1 MINLVAKLLDTAKDA
16 GVTPGGDSN
25 NSLMM
30 RMNGMA
36 SSTTMVKFIADD
48 AAAARKKAT
57 ENAFKQAHE
66 KAQQMAEMAGTKLG
80 PVLSMEETGAGGD
93 KGMSLQERMVEMI
106 YGNGAEYGPRRPAV
120 DIEPAGRHA
129 GKSELADSLCAAI
142 WRSQQMKFAATTAIV
157 FAVVCCGANS
167 ALPQSGVATG
177 DGITVTGT
185 GQVMVKP
192 NKLQIEVRA
201 AAAAELSAD
210 ALVKYREAVH
220 RAKETFGKLK
230 IDGLQ
235 VAEQGLNVANNGVA
249 NQNVVYAA
257 PGNAFIANNGGN
269 APGVKQEMVISKSMR
284 LSVAAIDKLQ
294 EDQLVATVAKVLD
307 GIRDAGLTTGVD
319 PNNPNAQAEG
329 QPANA
334 VVMFVADNLV
344 SAREK
349 ATDAAFQNAK
359 EKAERI
365 AKLAGGKLGT
375 ASSVEET
382 TMFATNNEEAAALGM
397 LSAIYSGGAVGA
409 DETALKS
416 VMLVEMPVRVNLRVR
431 FALTSGGG
439 DK

>member
-1 MINLVAKLLDTAKDA
+1 
-16 GVTPGGDSN
+16 
-25 NSLMM
+25 
-30 RMNGMA
+30 
-36 SSTTMVKFIADD
+36 
-48 AAAARKKAT
+48 
-57 ENAFKQAHE
+57 
-66 KAQQMAEMAGTKLG
+66 
-80 PVLSMEETGAGGD
+80 
-93 KGMSLQERMVEMI
+93 
-106 YGNGAEYGPRRPAV
+106 
-120 DIEPAGRHA
+120 
-129 GKSELADSLCAAI
+129 
-142 WRSQQMKFAATTAIV
+142 MKFAARTAIV
-157 FAVVCCGANS
+157 IAAVCCSANT

-284 LSVAAIDKLQ
+284 LTVAAIDKLQ

-334 VVMFVADNLV
+334 VVMFVADNLGQ
-344 SAREK
+344 AREK
-349 ATDAAFQNAK
+349 ATEAAFQNAK

-431 FALTSGGG
+431 FALTPGGG
-439 DK
+439 NK